1 MGIMRIIP
9 IWKLGMDLTQLGKGQ
24 HGIVHS
30 LRFNASDDAIAQR
43 LLDLGFVPGEQ
54 VTCVALAPFGGD
66 PVLVQIGHTRF
77 ALRRTEAA
85 RVQLEAVA

>member
-1 MGIMRIIP
+1 MRIIP
-9 IWKLGMDLTQLGKGQ
+9 IWMLGMDLTQLGKGQ
-24 HGIVHS
+24 HGIVHR
-30 LRFNASDDAIAQR
+30 LRFNGEADAIAQR

-54 VTCVALAPFGGD
+54 VCCVARAPFGGD

-85 RVQLEAVA
+85 RVQLEQATP